1 MNSKRVFIHG
11 LESSSQ
17 GTKGLFFQQRYPGM
31 IVEDYPGTLTERM
44 EKLERLLLGKTGL
57 ILVGSSYGGLMAAIY
72 ACLHED
78 KVKKLILLAPAIHL
92 DEFDPCLDGS
102 VSIPTVIIHGADDEV
117 VPPEPVL
124 RRAERVFPDLQ
135 YHLLKDDHSLHGNF
149 TLLDW
154 DGLLDIRRVP

>member
-1 MNSKRVFIHG
+1 VFIHG

-31 IVEDYPGTLTERM
+31 IVEDYPGTFKERM

-72 ACLHED
+72 ACLRED
-78 KVKKLILLAPAIHL
+78 NVEKLILLAPAIHL
-92 DEFDPCLDGS
+92 DEFDPCLDRS
-102 VSIPTVIIHGADDEV
+102 VLVPTVIIHGANDDV

-135 YHLLKDDHSLHGNF
+135 YHLLKDDHSLHENF
-149 TLLDW
+149 PLLDW
-154 DGLLDIRRVP
+154 DRLLKIRRDP